1 MRDAGRSCSSDA
13 IDRLVARCD
22 ELGTT
27 ACVGIDPMLERLP
40 EVVRHAAGSP
50 VEAIERFSIGIVE
63 AVAGI
68 APVVKPQAAMFERY
82 GSLGW
87 RALER
92 VVDRAR
98 RAGLAVILDA
108 KRGDIGST
116 SEHYAAAFSSM
127 GADWVT
133 VSPYLGAS
141 GIVPF
146 IDAGLGVFVLVRTS
160 NPDSDELQEA
170 CLEGGG
176 TVAECVAQMVARLGD
191 GSRGASGLSSVGAV
205 VGATK
210 ALGAG
215 ARLRARMPDQMF
227 LVPGVGAQG
236 GSIADVRT
244 MLRAGAPTSGAL
256 GVVVNASRSVIYPSD
271 QEASKL
277 DWPDAIAR
285 AARGFADELREGLA

>member
-1 MRDAGRSCSSDA
+1 MNDATYARGA
-13 IDRLVARCD
+13 GTVDRLVERVDA
-22 ELGTT
+22 LGTP
-27 ACVGIDPMLERLP
+27 ACVGIDPVLERLP
-40 EVVRHAAGSP
+40 RELQGVSP
-50 VEAIERFSIGIVE
+50 ADAIERFSIGIID

-82 GSLGW
+82 ASAGW

-92 VVDRAR
+92 VIEHAR
-98 RAGLAVILDA
+98 RSGLVVILDA

-116 SEHYAAAFSSM
+116 SEHYAAAVSAI

-133 VSPYLGAS
+133 LSPYLGAS
-141 GIVPF
+141 GIEPF
-146 IDAGLGVFVLVRTS
+146 IDAGLGVFLLVRTS

-170 CLEGGG
+170 RLEGGES
-176 TVAECVAQMVARLGD
+176 VAERVAQMVARLGER
-191 GSRGASGLSSVGAV
+191 SRGVSGLSSVGAV

-210 ALGAG
+210 AGDAG
-215 ARLRARMPDQMF
+215 SRLRARMPDQMF

-244 MLRAGAPTSGAL
+244 MVRAHASSAGML

-271 QEASKL
+271 L
-277 DWPDAIAR
+277 DSSGAGWRDAIAR
-285 AARGFADELREGLA
+285 AARSFADELRAGLG